1 MNKALIETEEI
12 QKYLEITCS
21 DNPEEITQR
30 IRELSAYLARTA
42 FLLQDAKYALRRKK
56 ASEIGEIV
64 VRIAKEQF
72 LSAKAQNAIVDSIAA
87 DEHRLVDWLD
97 RLNAACTHQ
106 IDALRSLLSYEKEQ
120 LRLRDTGY

>member
-1 MNKALIETEEI
+1 MIEEI
-12 QKYLEITCS
+12 EKIQSYLEITCS
-21 DNPEEITQR
+21 DNPDEVTQR

-42 FLLQDAKYALRRKK
+42 FLLQEAKYALRRKK

-64 VRIAKEQF
+64 VRIAKEQY
-72 LSAKAQNAIVDSIAA
+72 LSAKAQNALVDSIAA
-87 DEHRLVDWLD
+87 EEHRVVDWLD

>member
-1 MNKALIETEEI
+1 MIEEI
-12 QKYLEITCS
+12 QHIQSYLEITCS
-21 DNPEEITQR
+21 DNPDEITQR

-42 FLLQDAKYALRRKK
+42 FLLQEAKYALRRKK
-56 ASEIGEIV
+56 ASDIGEIIIS
-64 VRIAKEQF
+64 IAKEQF
-72 LSAKAQNAIVDSIAA
+72 LSAKAQNALVDSIAA
-87 DEHRLVDWLD
+87 EEHRLVDWLD

>member
-1 MNKALIETEEI
+1 MIQEIEEI

-42 FLLQDAKYALRRKK
+42 YLLQEAKYALRRKK

-72 LSAKAQNAIVDSIAA
+72 LSAKAQNALVDSIAA
-87 DEHRLVDWLD
+87 EEHRLVDWLD

>member
-1 MNKALIETEEI
+1 MIQEIEEI

-42 FLLQDAKYALRRKK
+42 YLLQEAKYALRRKK

-72 LSAKAQNAIVDSIAA
+72 LSAKAQNALVDSIAA
-87 DEHRLVDWLD
+87 EEHRAVDWLD

-106 IDALRSLLSYEKEQ
+106 IDAMRSLLSYEKEQ
-120 LRLRDTGY
+120 LRLRDSGY

>member
-1 MNKALIETEEI
+1 MKNTLKEIEEI
-12 QKYLEITCS
+12 QSYLEITCS

-42 FLLQDAKYALRRKK
+42 FLLRDAKYALRRKK

-64 VRIAKEQF
+64 VRIAKEQY
-72 LSAKAQNAIVDSIAA
+72 LSAKAQNALVDSIAA
-87 DEHRLVDWLD
+87 EEHRLVDWLD
-97 RLNAACTHQ
+97 RLNATCTHQ

>member
-1 MNKALIETEEI
+1 MIQEIEEI

-42 FLLQDAKYALRRKK
+42 YLLQEAKYALRRKK

-87 DEHRLVDWLD
+87 EEHRAVDWLD

-106 IDALRSLLSYEKEQ
+106 IDAMRSLLSYEKEQ
-120 LRLRDTGY
+120 LRLRDSGY

>member
-1 MNKALIETEEI
+1 MIEEI
-12 QKYLEITCS
+12 QQIQSYLEITCS
-21 DNPEEITQR
+21 DNPDEVTQR

-42 FLLQDAKYALRRKK
+42 FLLQEAKYALRRKK

-64 VRIAKEQF
+64 VRIAKEQY
-72 LSAKAQNAIVDSIAA
+72 LSAKAQNALVDSIAA
-87 DEHRLVDWLD
+87 EEHRVVDWLD

>member
-1 MNKALIETEEI
+1 MIEEI
-12 QKYLEITCS
+12 QQIQSYLEITCS
-21 DNPEEITQR
+21 DNPDEVTQR

-42 FLLQDAKYALRRKK
+42 FLLQEAKYSLRRKK
-56 ASEIGEIV
+56 ASDIGEIIIS
-64 VRIAKEQF
+64 IAKEQF
-72 LSAKAQNAIVDSIAA
+72 LSAKAQNALVDSIAA
-87 DEHRLVDWLD
+87 EEHRLVDWLD